1 MKKISA
7 LILALALLASALPA
21 ALAVNPTHSSTTLTT
36 TVPSARY
43 VLNIPADQTVT
54 YGETRTYIG
63 NVTITDSQGFSTK
76 KIVTVTV
83 EYAPFAAEAEEIS
96 TTIPYTLYQTL
107 ATDSSDSYGNLHT
120 SSIASGGKMLFGV
133 DDVDG
138 DVLAGYTQFTD
149 DDATYWPMNNLI
161 VQIESEDW
169 LKALAGDYKSTI
181 TFTSEISVM
190 DH

>member
-21 ALAVNPTHSSTTLTT
+21 AFAANATHSSMTLTT

-63 NVTITDSQGFSTK
+63 NVTVTDSQGFAK
-76 KIVTVTV
+76 GKALAVTV

-96 TTIPYTLYQTL
+96 TTIPYTLYQTE
-107 ATDSSDSYGNLHT
+107 ATDSSDQYLDLRAISL
-120 SSIASGGKMLFGV
+120 ASGGKIKFVAAEGDGTLTECAVFADEV
-133 DDVDG
+133 DTW
-138 DVLAGYTQFTD
+138 YT
-149 DDATYWPMNNLI
+149 MNNLI
-161 VQIESEDW
+161 VQIENEDW
-169 LKALAGDYKSTI
+169 LKALSGDYKSTI